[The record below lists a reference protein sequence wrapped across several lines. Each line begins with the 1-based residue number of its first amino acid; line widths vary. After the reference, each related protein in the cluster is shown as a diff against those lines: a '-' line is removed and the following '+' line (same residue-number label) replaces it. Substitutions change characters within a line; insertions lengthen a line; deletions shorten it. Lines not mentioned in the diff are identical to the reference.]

1 MALKLFVYI
10 HMLLLIFMAGVCN
23 AEYSA
28 KVVSKVNRINS
39 HGPYM
44 GLVIPNAYEMD
55 PLLDP
60 SFFIV
65 NKNVSYIDLS
75 GRRFH
80 VGTIADQKVIVV
92 MTGLAMMN
100 AAITTQ
106 LLLSFFKIK
115 GVVHYG
121 IAGNGNSDYPIG
133 DVTIPRQWAH
143 SGLWNWQRHGQGVND
158 ELALESNGDY
168 TRKIGHI
175 HFANYSTEEGVDN
188 LLNNVWYNPDEIFPL
203 SGTPEVRQ
211 HAFWV
216 NVSETYY
223 NLAEQLKNI
232 TLESCTNS
240 TTCLSTKP
248 KIVKVERGCSAS
260 VYLDNA
266 SYRNFLH
273 GKFNCTP
280 IDMESAAVALVSLSM
295 EKPFII
301 IRALS
306 DLAGGSSAGN
316 EASIFENL
324 ASKNAVIVVTKFFNL
339 LSSVAD
345 KPTNFRST

>member
-1 MALKLFVYI
+1 MAV
-10 HMLLLIFMAGVCN
+10 VCN
-23 AEYSA
+23 AEYSG
-28 KVVSKVNRINS
+28 KLLGQVNVINS
-39 HGPYM
+39 DGPYL
-44 GLVIPNAYEMD
+44 GLVVPNTFEMD

-60 SFFIV
+60 SNFIV
-65 NKNVSYIDLS
+65 NENVSYIDLS

-80 VGTIADQKVIVV
+80 VGAIANQKVIVV

-121 IAGNGNSDYPIG
+121 IAGNGNSDYHIG
-133 DVTIPRQWAH
+133 DVIIPRQWAH
-143 SGLWNWQRHGQGVND
+143 TGLWNWQRYGQGPDD
-158 ELALESNGDY
+158 ELALEDNGDY
-168 TRKIGHI
+168 TRDIGYI

-188 LLNNVWYNPDEIFPL
+188 LLNNVWYNPDEIFPE

-211 HAFWV
+211 HVFWV

-223 NLAEQLKNI
+223 NLAEQLENI

-240 TTCLSTKP
+240 TTCLSTTP
-248 KIVKVERGCSAS
+248 KIVKVERGCSANIY
-260 VYLDNA
+260 VDNA
-266 SYRNFLH
+266 AYRNFLH
-273 GKFNCTP
+273 DKFNCTP

-295 EKPFII
+295 GKPFII

-306 DLAGGSSAGN
+306 DLAGGSSAEN
-316 EASIFENL
+316 EATIFLNL
-324 ASKNAVIVVTKFFNL
+324 ASKNAVIVVTEFFSL
-339 LSSVAD
+339 LSSLLINLQMV
-345 KPTNFRST
+345 